1 MAKQW
6 TRWQDWGA
14 VVLGV
19 VAGLSVFFVESARSS
34 DAAMWSMLLFGVLLL
49 ATGLWSLAMP
59 GSVASEY
66 VHIAL
71 GALLFISPW
80 VLGYTDATGAAW
92 TSWVIGLLAVA
103 VGAAAVPVATT
114 AHRGMAGQH

>member
-14 VVLGV
+14 VVLGII
-19 VAGLSVFFVESARSS
+19 AGLSVLWLTVS
-34 DAAMWSMLLFGVLLL
+34 DAAMWSLLVFGVLLL

-71 GALLFISPW
+71 GALFFISPW
-80 VLGYTDATGAAW
+80 VLGYADATGAAW
-92 TSWVIGLLAVA
+92 TSWVIGALAVV
-103 VGAAAVPVATT
+103 VGASAVPVATT
-114 AHRGMAGQH
+114 VHRGMAGQH

>member
-6 TRWQDWGA
+6 MRWQDWGA
-14 VVLGV
+14 VVLAV
-19 VAGLSVFFVESARSS
+19 VAGLSVLWLETS
-34 DAAMWSMLLFGVLLL
+34 DAAAWTLLGFGVLLL
-49 ATGLWSLAMP
+49 ASGLWSLAMP

-71 GALLFISPW
+71 GVLLFISPW
-80 VLGYTDATGAAW
+80 VLGYADLVGAAW
-92 TSWVIGLLAVA
+92 TSWVIGALAVL

-114 AHRGMAGQH
+114 THRGVAGQH

>member
-6 TRWQDWGA
+6 TRWHDWGA

-19 VAGLSVFFVESARSS
+19 VAGLSVLWLNTPDE
-34 DAAMWSMLLFGVLLL
+34 AMWTLLVFGVLLL
-49 ATGLWSLAMP
+49 AAGLWSLALP

-80 VLGYTDATGAAW
+80 VLGYADATGSAW
-92 TSWVIGLLAVA
+92 TSWVIGVVA
-103 VGAAAVPVATT
+103 VVIGAAAVPVATT
-114 AHRGMAGQH
+114 AHGGVAGQH